1 LSDPPWQDDPRTP
14 FSLIKR
20 YLGGRDDD
28 PQKSH
33 ERSVTARQELTDEL
47 RAKFDSDDEKLLE
60 FEAVLEAAQQF
71 APIKEAHARLQL
83 VGTGSLRVPCLA
95 LVRKLKATGLVEDV
109 DDVFYLHLREFQEIA
124 DDEPVQNMK
133 AIIAERRANREKWQ
147 NIVPPAFEGV
157 APVRSGN
164 PSSDDYEESR
174 EDQPDLLRGLAA
186 SKGIVS
192 GRATVV
198 RTLEEGSRLEEGAI
212 LVCRSTSP
220 SWTPLIARASAV
232 VTDTGGV
239 LPHTAIVARE
249 FGIPCVVGTGN
260 ATSIIVDGGEGRS
273 RATFLIL
280 SGITSVHEALR
291 S

>member
-1 LSDPPWQDDPRTP
+1 MRSFHDMASEMGIDKSKAMRLVSAQGFTYMWRPHTRSSVATDPAIAERARLSM
-14 FSLIKR
+14 
-20 YLGGRDDD
+20 
-28 PQKSH
+28 
-33 ERSVTARQELTDEL
+33 
-47 RAKFDSDDEKLLE
+47 
-60 FEAVLEAAQQF
+60 EAVPKMTEIWNSRYKPEIEALC
-71 APIKEAHARLQL
+71 KSLQL

-95 LVRKLKATGLVEDV
+95 LGRKLKAAGQVEDV

-124 DDEPVQNMK
+124 DDELVQNMK
-133 AIIAERRANREKWQ
+133 AIIADRRANREKWQ
-147 NIVPPAFEGV
+147 NIVPPAFVGV